1 MSYYGIRI
9 TKITESM
16 GRVWLR
22 ERLRRRWTKNT
33 VHFARI
39 ALIIWTLKWKIAV
52 LNGALFPRRL
62 YKAAAPLAGKS
73 ASIPADLTVPVNRP
87 IYRPV
92 EVADVEWKRPH

>member
-39 ALIIWTLKWKIAV
+39 ALII
-52 LNGALFPRRL
+52 
-62 YKAAAPLAGKS
+62 
-73 ASIPADLTVPVNRP
+73 
-87 IYRPV
+87 
-92 EVADVEWKRPH
+92 ADVKMENCCT